1 MQIKAT
7 TSSNSN
13 TIIIPV
19 FENDKL
25 TEILKKIAL
34 SHNISGD
41 WLVSDFKAK
50 TNESLLIYTNSKR
63 IYLLGLGKKTDSMS
77 LLKIFRSFFNKKF
90 KELPAETSL
99 DLTDLDI
106 DYEAVVNGVVLG
118 GYDLQLYKTDK
129 ETSLNFFTNP
139 ASQLEIIV
147 QKQKIDTIESAIE
160 IGTAIA
166 KSQMQVMDLGNK
178 PANKKPP
185 QALADWAVASGQ
197 KYGYS
202 VAVFDEKQCADIG
215 LKALL
220 SVSEGSKN
228 SPRFIVMEYRHEAAT
243 QKIGLV
249 GKGVTFDTGGVSI
262 KDSANMHYMKSDM
275 GGAAAVFGTIEAA
288 AKLQLPVH
296 LIGVVP
302 TTENSVDGLATKPG
316 DVIGSYLGKTI
327 EVIDTDAEGRLILAD
342 GLAYI
347 NQNYKPDVIIDL
359 ATLTGSV
366 IGTLGYVAAGMFT
379 NNDQLGSSLKK
390 VGDKTG
396 EKLWRLPL
404 WDDYEPELKSDIADI
419 KNYHGKPF
427 AGAIVAAKFLEVFT
441 EKHPAWV
448 HLDIAGTAFTD
459 SEFATQKSA
468 TAFGVRLLIQWLREL
483 K

>member
-1 MQIKAT
+1 
-7 TSSNSN
+7 
-13 TIIIPV
+13 
-19 FENDKL
+19 
-25 TEILKKIAL
+25 
-34 SHNISGD
+34 
-41 WLVSDFKAK
+41 
-50 TNESLLIYTNSKR
+50 
-63 IYLLGLGKKTDSMS
+63 
-77 LLKIFRSFFNKKF
+77 
-90 KELPAETSL
+90 
-99 DLTDLDI
+99 
-106 DYEAVVNGVVLG
+106 
-118 GYDLQLYKTDK
+118 
-129 ETSLNFFTNP
+129 
-139 ASQLEIIV
+139 
-147 QKQKIDTIESAIE
+147 
-160 IGTAIA
+160 
-166 KSQMQVMDLGNK
+166 
-178 PANKKPP
+178 
-185 QALADWAVASGQ
+185 
-197 KYGYS
+197 
-202 VAVFDEKQCADIG
+202 
-215 LKALL
+215 
-220 SVSEGSKN
+220 
-228 SPRFIVMEYRHEAAT
+228 MEYKHEAAT

-296 LIGVVP
+296 IIGVVP

-316 DVIGSYLGKTI
+316 DVIGSYMGKTI

-342 GLAYI
+342 GLAYL
-347 NQNYKPDVIIDL
+347 NRNYTPDIIIDL

-366 IGTLGYVAAGMFT
+366 IGTLGYAAAGMFT

-390 VGDKTG
+390 IGDKTG

-448 HLDIAGTAFTD
+448 HLDIAGTAFAD

-468 TAFGVRLLIQWLREL
+468 TAFGVRLLVQWLREL
-483 K
+483 

>member
-1 MQIKAT
+1 MQIKVVA
-7 TSSNSN
+7 NSDLE
-13 TIIIPV
+13 TVIVPV
-19 FENDKL
+19 FENETLPEKL
-25 TEILKKIAL
+25 KNVAL
-34 SHNISGD
+34 FYSIKADFLAN
-41 WLVSDFKAK
+41 DFKA
-50 TNESLLIYTNSKR
+50 EAGASMLMYANSKR

-77 LLKIFRSFFNKKF
+77 LLKVFRSFFNKKS
-90 KELPAETSL
+90 KEFLANICL

-106 DYEAVVNGVVLG
+106 DYEAVVNGIVLG
-118 GYDLQLYKTDK
+118 GYDLKLYKTEK
-129 ETSLNFFTNP
+129 STHLNFFTNP
-139 ASQLEIIV
+139 ASELEIV
-147 QKQKIDTIESAIE
+147 VEKQKTKTLESAIK
-160 IGTAIA
+160 IATAIA
-166 KSQMQVMDLGNK
+166 ESQMQVMDLGNK

-202 VAVFDEKQCADIG
+202 VTVFDEKQCKELG

-220 SVSEGSKN
+220 SVSEGSKHP
-228 SPRFIVMEYRHEAAT
+228 PRFIVMEYRHDAAT

-316 DVIGSYLGKTI
+316 DVIGSYMGKTI

-342 GLAYI
+342 GLAYL
-347 NQNYKPDVIIDL
+347 NRNYKPDVIIDL

-366 IGTLGYVAAGMFT
+366 IGTLGYAAAGMFT

-390 VGDKTG
+390 IGDKTG

-448 HLDIAGTAFTD
+448 HLDIAGTAFAD
-459 SEFATQKSA
+459 SDFATQKSA
-468 TAFGVRLLIQWLREL
+468 TAFGVRLLVQWLREL
-483 K
+483 

>member
-1 MQIKAT
+1 MQIKVVA
-7 TSSNSN
+7 NSDLE
-13 TIIIPV
+13 TAIVPV
-19 FENDKL
+19 FENETL
-25 TEILKKIAL
+25 TETLKNIARA
-34 SHNISGD
+34 HNID
-41 WLVSDFKAK
+41 ENFVVNDFKAEAG
-50 TNESLLIYTNSKR
+50 ESLLMYANSKR
-63 IYLLGLGKKTDSMS
+63 IYLLGLGKKTESMS
-77 LLKIFRSFFNKKF
+77 LLKVFRSFFNKKSNAF
-90 KELPAETSL
+90 SINICL
-99 DLTDLDI
+99 DLTGLI
-106 DYEAVVNGVVLG
+106 TDYEAVVNGIVLG
-118 GYDLQLYKTDK
+118 GYDLKLYKTAK
-129 ETSLNFFTNP
+129 LASPNFFTNP
-139 ASQLEIIV
+139 ASKLEIV
-147 QKQKIDTIESAIE
+147 VEKQKVETVEKAVE
-160 IGTAIA
+160 VGRAIA
-166 KSQMQVMDLGNK
+166 ESQMQVMDLGNK
-178 PANKKPP
+178 PANKKYP
-185 QALADWAVASGQ
+185 QTLADWAVASGQ

-202 VAVFDEKQCADIG
+202 VTIFDEKQCAERG
-215 LKALL
+215 FEALL
-220 SVSEGSKN
+220 AVAKGSEHP
-228 SPRFIVMEYRHEAAT
+228 PRLIVMEYKHEAAT
-243 QKIGLV
+243 QKTGLV
-249 GKGVTFDTGGVSI
+249 GKGVTFDTGGISI

-342 GLAYI
+342 GLAYL
-347 NQNYKPDVIIDL
+347 NRNYKPDVIIDL

-366 IGTLGYVAAGMFT
+366 IGTLGYAAAGMFT

-390 VGDKTG
+390 IGDKTG

-448 HLDIAGTAFTD
+448 HLDIAGTAFAD
-459 SEFATQKSA
+459 SDFATQKSA
-468 TAFGVRLLIQWLREL
+468 TAFGVRLLVQWLREL
-483 K
+483 

>member
-1 MQIKAT
+1 MQIKVT
-7 TSSNSN
+7 DNFDSK
-13 TIIIPV
+13 TIIIPI
-19 FENDKL
+19 FENETLPEKL
-25 TEILKKIAL
+25 KNIAL
-34 SHNISGD
+34 YYDINED
-41 WLVSDFKAK
+41 FVANDFKAEAG
-50 TNESLLIYTNSKR
+50 ESLLTYFKLGR

-77 LLKIFRSFFNKKF
+77 LLKIFRSFFNKKS
-90 KELPAETSL
+90 KELSANTALNLSNLE
-99 DLTDLDI
+99 I
-106 DYEAVVNGVVLG
+106 DYEAVINGIVLG
-118 GYDLQLYKTDK
+118 GYDLKLYKTDK
-129 ETSLNFFTNP
+129 SAHLNFFTNP
-139 ASQLEIIV
+139 ATQLEILV
-147 QKQKIDTIESAIE
+147 EEQKTESLKRAVKTA
-160 IGTAIA
+160 TAIA
-166 KSQMQVMDLGNK
+166 ESQMQVMDLGNK

-185 QALADWAVASGQ
+185 QALAAWAVASGQ
-197 KYGYS
+197 KYGYE
-202 VAVFDEKQCADIG
+202 VTVFDEKQCEALG

-220 SVSEGSKN
+220 SVSKGSEYP
-228 SPRFIVMEYRHEAAT
+228 PRFIVMEYRHEAAT

-249 GKGVTFDTGGVSI
+249 GKGVTFDTGGISI

-296 LIGVVP
+296 LIGIVP

-316 DVIGSYLGKTI
+316 DVIGSYMGKTI

-342 GLAYI
+342 GLAYL
-347 NQNYKPDVIIDL
+347 NRNYKPNVIIDL

-366 IGTLGYVAAGMFT
+366 IGTLGYAAAGMFT

-390 VGDKTG
+390 IGDKTG

-448 HLDIAGTAFTD
+448 HLDIAGTAFAD

-468 TAFGVRLLIQWLREL
+468 TAFGVRLLVQWLREL
-483 K
+483 

>member
-1 MQIKAT
+1 MQIKVTDSAFSET
-7 TSSNSN
+7 L
-13 TIIIPV
+13 IIPI
-19 FENDKL
+19 FENDTLPEKL
-25 TEILKKIAL
+25 KSIAEY
-34 SHNISGD
+34 H
-41 WLVSDFKAK
+41 LVNRAFLLGDFKAK
-50 TNESLLIYTNSKR
+50 AGESLLFYFDGGR
-63 IYLLGLGKKTDSMS
+63 VYLLGLGKKTDSMS
-77 LLKIFRSFFNKKF
+77 LLKTFRSFFNEKS
-90 KELPAETSL
+90 KELSTETVL
-99 DLTDLDI
+99 DLSDLTI
-106 DYEAVVNGVVLG
+106 DYEAVVNGIVLG
-118 GYDLQLYKTDK
+118 GYDLELYKTDK
-129 ETSLNFFTNP
+129 DTTLNFFTNP
-139 ASQLEIIV
+139 DARLEIV
-147 QKQKIDTIESAIE
+147 VEEQKIEALERAVKTA
-160 IGTAIA
+160 TAIA
-166 KSQMQVMDLGNK
+166 ESQMQVMDLGNK

-185 QALADWAVASGQ
+185 QALAAWAVASGQ
-197 KYGYS
+197 KYGYE
-202 VAVFDEKQCADIG
+202 VRIFDEKQCEELG

-220 SVSEGSKN
+220 SVSKGSEHP
-228 SPRFIVMEYRHEAAT
+228 PRFIVMEYKHEAAT

-296 LIGVVP
+296 IIGVVP

-316 DVIGSYLGKTI
+316 DVIGSYMGKTI

-342 GLAYI
+342 GLAYL
-347 NQNYKPDVIIDL
+347 NRNYTPDIIIDL

-366 IGTLGYVAAGMFT
+366 IGTLGYAAAGMFT

-390 VGDKTG
+390 IGDKTG

-448 HLDIAGTAFTD
+448 HLDIAGTAFAD

-468 TAFGVRLLIQWLREL
+468 TAFGVRLLVQWLREL
-483 K
+483 